1 MENQRKQRGTRDFN
15 PRPLPHDNKTP
26 DNSFIHIETSFD
38 TGNFMLGD
46 ICFLK
51 IRLKQ
56 SHLEYKKMFS
66 TFKAFIPSFKNLS
79 ILLKFHNSFKFTE

>member
-1 MENQRKQRGTRDFN
+1 MIANCSVQCKIKAERRLYNFLILENQRKQRGTRDFN

-26 DNSFIHIETSFD
+26 DNSFIHIATSFD

-51 IRLKQ
+51 IRLK
-56 SHLEYKKMFS
+56 
-66 TFKAFIPSFKNLS
+66 
-79 ILLKFHNSFKFTE
+79 